1 MRAWTVHPPPEQPRA
16 SVPAAGQPAAGEA
29 PRRRKPREG
38 LVLVPEG
45 FSLLAALVPALWFLL
60 HRMWLAL
67 VIYLALAVLAAVL
80 LPEGVGLYVGLA
92 AQVLI
97 GLQAQDLRRWTLA
110 RQGRPIAGVV
120 LGRNQEAALLRA
132 LAGRPDWAR
141 LEAGLEGK
149 VA

>member
-1 MRAWTVHPPPEQPRA
+1 MRAWTVHPPPEPARA

-29 PRRRKPREG
+29 PRRPKRRSG

-45 FSLLAALVPALWFLL
+45 FSLLAALVPALWFLA

-80 LPEGVGLYVGLA
+80 LPEGAGLYAGLA

-110 RQGRPIAGVV
+110 RQGRPVAGVV
-120 LGRNQEAALLRA
+120 LGRDEDAALLRA
-132 LAGRPDWAR
+132 LSGRSDWAR
-141 LEAGLEGK
+141 LEAGMEGK